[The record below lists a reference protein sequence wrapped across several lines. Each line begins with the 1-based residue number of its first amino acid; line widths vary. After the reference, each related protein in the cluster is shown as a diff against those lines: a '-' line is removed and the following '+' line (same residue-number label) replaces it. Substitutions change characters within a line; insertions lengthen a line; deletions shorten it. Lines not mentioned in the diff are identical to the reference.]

1 MVEDSDSFVKI
12 AEHIIRLIE
21 SCSKETSTSTELTSN
36 VKDMLNSLMMPIDN
50 SLRSF
55 SNLNSHYYFEVVSDH
70 FSAHLSN

>member
-1 MVEDSDSFVKI
+1 MVEYSNSFVKI

-55 SNLNSHYYFEVVSDH
+55 ANLNSHYYFEVVSDH
-70 FSAHLSN
+70 FSVYLSN